1 MRCHPNVKPL
11 FSDTAISAISYL
23 AITEDLPDAATS
35 LHSTISGAHSPR
47 LPVPHSHHRRLSVTF
62 HRGYS
67 SPSSISLY
75 GFLLFMAQF
84 YHTLVGTARGF
95 CQQSIRPEKHC
106 YPLSKKVLA
115 TFRRIIFIEKIFR
128 GGLVE

>member
-47 LPVPHSHHRRLSVTF
+47 LPVPHSHHRRLSV
-62 HRGYS
+62 
-67 SPSSISLY
+67 
-75 GFLLFMAQF
+75 
-84 YHTLVGTARGF
+84 
-95 CQQSIRPEKHC
+95 
-106 YPLSKKVLA
+106 
-115 TFRRIIFIEKIFR
+115 
-128 GGLVE
+128 